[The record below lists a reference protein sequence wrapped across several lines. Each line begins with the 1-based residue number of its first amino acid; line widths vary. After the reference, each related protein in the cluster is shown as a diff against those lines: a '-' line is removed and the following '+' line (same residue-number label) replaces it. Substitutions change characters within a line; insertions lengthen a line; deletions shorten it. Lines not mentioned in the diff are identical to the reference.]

1 MRERSSSEF
10 VGHRVPEGQSPLAR
24 RFQRRGKNVLRPVPL
39 GTAEGSAVPPA
50 LRRHA
55 SNPALEAPGYWR
67 LSLRD
72 TWSRYIFVFCFLIVL
87 TATSAAQT
95 NAAVSF
101 EMPKSHN
108 PISAYS
114 PSHAPEPELT
124 NSPRLNQLIRDGKL
138 YLSLKD
144 AIRLAMENNLDI
156 AIARYNLPIAD
167 MDILR
172 TKAGGVFRGVNAGFV
187 QGTPGGGVGGFG
199 TGAPGA
205 GAGGTTAGAGGAGAG
220 ASGLVQSTLGV
231 GTAVPS
237 YDPTI
242 VASVGAEHQTT
253 PLANQRIYGVPL
265 LQLNTGQANFGFTQA
280 FATGSSISFEFNN
293 NRQTTN
299 SPFFNLSPDLGSMY
313 RFSFQQQLLSG
324 FGFGPNLR
332 YLRIA
337 KNNKKISDIAF
348 KDQVMATVTQIQNIY
363 WDLVNAYEQSQVNEQ
378 SLAFAQQSLDNAK
391 KQFQLQSIP
400 AMDVMRAE
408 AEVSKR
414 DQDLTVARTS
424 LQLQEL
430 LMKNALTKSLDD
442 PVLESVSVVPT
453 YTLQSSQVAPPGEN
467 VQDLIQQ
474 ALHDR
479 PELFESDVDLANRQI
494 SRKAA
499 RNALLP
505 SLSLAAFYGGSG
517 LAGPLNPVYNVPGV
531 PNASTVP
538 TDFSGALG
546 NAFNNTAPDYYV
558 GFNLNIPIR
567 NRVAKA
573 DQYRSELEYRQ
584 AQLRREEL
592 RKQIRIEV
600 RNAEY
605 ALEQTAARVEAAR
618 KSRDLAQRTFEITQ
632 KEQTLGAGS
641 TFQTMTA
648 QRDLALAELDLV
660 TATTTYQKAKVEL
673 DRATGTTLEHNG
685 IQIADAIKGTVSAV
699 STQAP

>member
-1 MRERSSSEF
+1 MACFAVLIFSSSAV
-10 VGHRVPEGQSPLAR
+10 VGQQGDSQSV
-24 RFQRRGKNVLRPVPL
+24 G
-39 GTAEGSAVPPA
+39 
-50 LRRHA
+50 A
-55 SNPALEAPGYWR
+55 S
-67 LSLRD
+67 
-72 TWSRYIFVFCFLIVL
+72 
-87 TATSAAQT
+87 SAAPVNNST
-95 NAAVSF
+95 IFKLPS
-101 EMPKSHN
+101 SRN
-108 PISAYS
+108 PLSAYS
-114 PSHAPEPELT
+114 PTTAPEPQLT
-124 NSPRLNQLIRDGKL
+124 NSPHLNQLIRDGKL

-144 AIRLAMENNLDI
+144 AIRLALENNLDI
-156 AIARYNLPIAD
+156 AIARYNLPIAE

-172 TKAGGVFRGVNAGFV
+172 TKAGGVFRGVNAGVV

-242 VASVGAEHQTT
+242 IASIGTEHQTT
-253 PLANQRIYGVPL
+253 PLANQQIYGVPL

-280 FATGSSISFEFNN
+280 FATGSSVSFEFNN

-299 SPFFNLSPDLGSMY
+299 SPFFNLSPALGSMY
-313 RFSFQQQLLSG
+313 RFTFQQQLLSG
-324 FGFGPNLR
+324 LGLGPNLR

-337 KNNKKISDIAF
+337 NNNKKISDIAF
-348 KDQVMATVTQIQNIY
+348 KDQVIATVTQIENIY
-363 WDLVNAYEQSQVNEQ
+363 WDLVNAFEQSQVNEQ
-378 SLAFAQQSLDNAK
+378 SRTFAQQSLENARK
-391 KQFQLQSIP
+391 QLQLESIP
-400 AMDVMRAE
+400 AMDVMKAE
-408 AEVSKR
+408 AEVSRR

-453 YTLQSSQVAPPGEN
+453 DTLRSAEIVALNQS
-467 VQDLIQQ
+467 VQELIQQ
-474 ALHDR
+474 ALQDR
-479 PELFESDVDLANRQI
+479 PELAESNVDLVNRQI

-505 SLSLAAFYGGSG
+505 SLSLVAFYGGSG
-517 LAGPLNPVYNVPGV
+517 LAGPLNPVYNVPGA
-531 PNASTVP
+531 PNSSNVP
-538 TDFSGALG
+538 TDFSGALT

-584 AQLRREEL
+584 AELRLVEL

-618 KSRDLAQRTFEITQ
+618 KARDLARRTFEITQ
-632 KEQTLGAGS
+632 KEQALGAGS
-641 TFQTMTA
+641 TYQTMTA

-660 TATTTYQKAKVEL
+660 TAMTVYEKAKVEV
-673 DRATGTTLEHNG
+673 DRATGATLEHNG
-685 IQIADAIKGTVSAV
+685 IQIQDALNGTIS
-699 STQAP
+699 SGSP

>member
-1 MRERSSSEF
+1 MRICSRLGQLKCLG
-10 VGHRVPEGQSPLAR
+10 VGVLA
-24 RFQRRGKNVLRPVPL
+24 F
-39 GTAEGSAVPPA
+39 
-50 LRRHA
+50 
-55 SNPALEAPGYWR
+55 
-67 LSLRD
+67 
-72 TWSRYIFVFCFLIVL
+72 L
-87 TATSAAQT
+87 TATASAQT
-95 NAAVSF
+95 NTSVLL

-114 PSHAPEPELT
+114 PSQAPEPQLT

-144 AIRLAMENNLDI
+144 AIQLALENNLDI

-172 TKAGGVFRGVNAGFV
+172 TKAGGVFRGVNAGVV

-237 YDPTI
+237 YDPAI
-242 VASVGAEHQTT
+242 IASVGAEHQTT
-253 PLANQRIYGVPL
+253 PLANLRIYGVPL
-265 LQLNTGQANFGFTQA
+265 LQLNTGQANFGFAQA
-280 FATGSSISFEFNN
+280 FATGTSVSFEFNN

-299 SPFFNLSPDLGSMY
+299 SPYFNLSPALGSMY

-337 KNNKKISDIAF
+337 KNNKQISDIAF
-348 KDQVMATVTQIQNIY
+348 KDQVMATVTQIENIY

-378 SLAFAQQSLDNAK
+378 SLAFAQQSLDNAR
-391 KQFQLQSIP
+391 KQLQLQSIP

-453 YTLQSSQVAPPGEN
+453 DTLQSAQIVPLNQP
-467 VQDLIQQ
+467 VQDLIQN

-505 SLSLAAFYGGSG
+505 SLSLVAFYGGSG
-517 LAGPLNPVYNVPGV
+517 LAGPLNPVYNIPGV
-531 PNASTVP
+531 PNSSSVP

-546 NAFNNTAPDYYV
+546 NAFNNAAPDYYV

-584 AQLRREEL
+584 AELRREEL

-600 RNAEY
+600 RNAQY

-618 KSRDLAQRTFEITQ
+618 KARDLAQRTFEITQ
-632 KEQTLGAGS
+632 KEQMFGAGS
-641 TFQTMTA
+641 TYQTMTA

-660 TATTTYQKAKVEL
+660 TARTVYEKAKVEV
-673 DRATGTTLEHNG
+673 DRATGATLEHNG
-685 IQIADAIKGTVSAV
+685 IAIQDAINAAIV
-699 STQAP
+699 APIAAPAP